1 MWYESIVEI
10 KVKRTVDA
18 NALVPGSAGVL
29 DCNPSNLQTSNTVA
43 AHRSLYFLAAL
54 SPQQPWPSRAV
65 SEIEITLG
73 FRKWRRHRE
82 SLAVA
87 MFVSI
92 VVGEKSRFHQLLC
105 PDGLFPK

>member
-29 DCNPSNLQTSNTVA
+29 DCNPSNLQTSNKVA

-87 MFVSI
+87 MFVLIELAKNRHFTNYLADS
-92 VVGEKSRFHQLLC
+92 
-105 PDGLFPK
+105 LF